1 MYWFRELGRRFLML
15 LRRRQ
20 FDADLDEEMRLHREH
35 REQEEIGA
43 GLTPEEAHYAVSK
56 RFGNPLVLREE
67 SRDVW
72 GWNWLENLLQ
82 DIRFGLRQ
90 LRRNPGFTAA
100 AVLTLAMGIGTTTAL
115 FTVVHSVLLEPLPFK
130 DPARLLRL
138 YEHSS
143 DDKFPYNANA
153 AGVFAEWKK
162 QSRGFSDLALLR
174 DGRYNLSSAGG
185 QLPEKVSAA
194 ECSWNLFPTLGVEPA
209 LGRNFTAADDRP
221 SATPTVILSWGLWK
235 RRFGGDPSVLGQS
248 IHLDAKSYVMLGVM
262 PAWFAF
268 PDHATQLWTAVYH
281 EESPQEMEAP
291 DSHDFAALG
300 RLKPGVSAAE
310 ATAELTVIV
319 RRLHDAR
326 PDDAFISKAAESRP
340 LLEDMVGD
348 IKTPLYVLLGA
359 TACLLLIACL
369 NVAGLLVA
377 RGVARRRESAVRA
390 ALGGSRWRLLGA
402 HLTETSLL
410 SATGAAGG
418 LLLAYAMIKW
428 FVTSRPDVSRVE
440 AVHMDGVVVGF
451 VAVLIFACALFAG
464 VASSI
469 SIRGEQILNSL
480 QESSRSH
487 SAGEAPVRLRKWLL
501 ALEVG
506 LTVVLLVG
514 AGLLLKSYARLRFV
528 NLGCATDGVLTL
540 QFSLPEAKYR
550 QAVQRASFYDALL
563 ERVRALP
570 GVQRAGLV
578 RSVPGRGYPGD
589 NGFAIAEHPPL
600 PAGQAQYSIVQWADP
615 GYFAALGIPLL
626 RGQTFDEKQR
636 AGKPYEVIIN
646 ESFVRQYFP
655 GEEPIGKHLI
665 SMGHQP
671 FTIIGVVG
679 NTRSE
684 LAQPPLPIMY
694 FPISAPFDE
703 GNVPNYAMLVLRSS
717 HDVAKLALPIQ
728 RVFAQLDPDLAV
740 SNILTMDQL
749 LGKITLDASFNMTL
763 LVALAGLS
771 LALAA
776 VGLFGV
782 LSYIVAQ
789 RTHEIAI
796 RMALGAQRGDVLR
809 MVVHQGMVPAL
820 IGMGMGIVGA
830 LGVTRLLSSLLY
842 GVEPHDPLTF
852 ASVLLILTG
861 VALSATYIPARRAT
875 KVDPMVALRY
885 E

>member
-1 MYWFRELGRRFLML
+1 MLAEIVRRLLML
-15 LRRRQ
+15 LRRGR
-20 FDADLDEEMRLHREH
+20 FDADLDEEMRLHREL
-35 REQEEIGA
+35 REQEQIER
-43 GLTPEEAHYAVSK
+43 GLSAQEAHYAAQR
-56 RFGNPLVLREE
+56 RFGNDLVLREE
-67 SRDVW
+67 SRDMW
-72 GWNWLENLLQ
+72 GWNWLEMLLH
-82 DIRFGLRQ
+82 DVRYGLRQ

-130 DPARLLRL
+130 DPVRLLRL

-153 AGVFAEWKK
+153 GGVFAEWKK
-162 QSRGFSDLALLR
+162 QSRAFSDLALL
-174 DGRYNLSSAGG
+174 GGGQYNLSSAGG

-221 SATPTVILSWGLWK
+221 SATPTVVLSWGLWK
-235 RRFGGDPSVLGQS
+235 RRFGGEPSIVGQS
-248 IHLDAKSYVMLGVM
+248 IHLDAKSYVVLGVM

-268 PDHATQLWTAVYH
+268 PDHTTQLWTPVYH

-291 DSHDFAALG
+291 DSHDFAAIG

-319 RRLHDAR
+319 RRLHDAH
-326 PDDAFISKAAESRP
+326 PEDAFISKAAHSRP
-340 LLEDMVGD
+340 LLEDIVGD
-348 IKTPLYVLLGA
+348 VKTPLYVLLGA

-402 HLTETSLL
+402 HLTETLLL
-410 SATGAAGG
+410 SAAGAAGG
-418 LLLAYAMIKW
+418 LLLAYAMIQW
-428 FVTSRPDVSRVE
+428 FVASRPDVSRVE
-440 AVHMDGVVVGF
+440 AIRMDGVVLAF
-451 VAVLIFACALFAG
+451 IAVLIFACALFAG

-469 SIRGEQILNSL
+469 SVRGEQILVSL

-487 SAGEAPVRLRKWLL
+487 SPGEAPVRLRKWLL

-528 NLGCATDGVLTL
+528 NLGCATDGVLTMR
-540 QFSLPEAKYR
+540 FSLPEAKYHLP
-550 QAVQRASFYDALL
+550 VQRASFYDALL
-563 ERVRALP
+563 ERVRTLP

-578 RSVPGRGYPGD
+578 RSVPGWGYPGD

-600 PAGQAQYSIVQWADP
+600 PAGQVQYCIVQWADP

-671 FTIIGVVG
+671 FTIIGLVG
-679 NTRSE
+679 DTRSE

-694 FPISAPFDE
+694 FPICAPFDE
-703 GNVPNYAMLVLRSS
+703 GNVPNYTMLVIRSS

-728 RVFAQLDPDLAV
+728 RVFAQLDHDLAV
-740 SNILTMDQL
+740 SSILTMDQL
-749 LGKITLDASFNMTL
+749 LGRITLDASFNMTL
-763 LVALAGLS
+763 LVAFAALS

-796 RMALGAQRGDVLR
+796 RMALGAQKGDVLR
-809 MVVHQGMVPAL
+809 MVVHQGMIPAV

-830 LGVTRLLSSLLY
+830 LGVTQLLSSLLY
-842 GVEPHDPLTF
+842 GVQPDDPLTF
-852 ASVLLILTG
+852 ASVLLILAG
-861 VALSATYIPARRAT
+861 VALVATYIPARRAT
-875 KVDPMVALRY
+875 KVDPIVALRY

>member
-1 MYWFRELGRRFLML
+1 MLAEFGRRLLML
-15 LRRRQ
+15 LRRQQ
-20 FDADLDEEMRLHREH
+20 FDADLDEEMRLHREL
-35 REQEEIGA
+35 REHEQIER
-43 GLTPEEAHYAVSK
+43 GLSAKEARYAAQK
-56 RFGNPLVLREE
+56 RFGNDLVLREE
-67 SRDVW
+67 SRDMW
-72 GWNWLENLLQ
+72 GWNRLETLLQ
-82 DIRFGLRQ
+82 DVRYALRQ
-90 LRRNPGFTAA
+90 LRRSPGFTAA
-100 AVLTLAMGIGTTTAL
+100 AILTLAMGIGTTTAL

-130 DPARLLRL
+130 DPSRLLRL

-143 DDKFPYNANA
+143 DDKFPYNNSA

-162 QSRGFSDLALLR
+162 HSRSFSDLAIF
-174 DGRYNLSSAGG
+174 GGGQYNLSSAGG
-185 QLPEKVSAA
+185 QLPEKVEFA

-209 LGRNFTAADDRP
+209 LGRNFTAADDEP
-221 SATPTVILSWGLWK
+221 SAAPTVVLSWGLWK
-235 RRFGGDPSVLGQS
+235 RRFGGDPSILGQS
-248 IHLDAKSYVMLGVM
+248 IHLDAKSYTVLGVM
-262 PAWFAF
+262 PAWFAY
-268 PDHATQLWTAVYH
+268 PDHTAQLWTPVYH
-281 EESPQEMEAP
+281 EEPPKEMEAP
-291 DSHDFAALG
+291 DSHDFRVIG

-319 RRLHDAR
+319 RRLHDAH
-326 PDDAFISKAAESRP
+326 PDDAFISKAAHSRP

-348 IKTPLYVLLGA
+348 LKTPLYVLLGA

-390 ALGGSRWRLLGA
+390 ALGGSRWRLLAA
-402 HLTETSLL
+402 HLTETLLL
-410 SATGAAGG
+410 SAAGAAGG

-428 FVTSRPDVSRVE
+428 FGAARPDLSRVG
-440 AVHMDGVVVGF
+440 AIHMDGVVVAF

-469 SIRGEQILNSL
+469 SVRGEQILKSI

-528 NLGCATDGVLTL
+528 NLGCATDGVLTM
-540 QFSLPEAKYR
+540 QFSLPDAKYR
-550 QAVQRASFYDALL
+550 QAVQRASFYDSLL
-563 ERVRALP
+563 EGVRALP

-578 RSVPGRGYPGD
+578 RSVPGSGYPGD

-600 PAGQAQYSIVQWADP
+600 PVGEVQYSIDQWADP

-626 RGQTFDEKQR
+626 RGRRFDEKLQ
-636 AGKPYEVIIN
+636 AGKPREAIIN
-646 ESFVRQYFP
+646 ESFVRKYFP
-655 GEEPIGKHLI
+655 GEDPIGKHLI
-665 SMGHQP
+665 TLGHQS

-679 NTRSE
+679 DTRSE
-684 LAQPPLPIMY
+684 LSQPPLPVMY
-694 FPISAPFDE
+694 FPIEAPLYGGE
-703 GNVPNYAMLVLRSS
+703 VPNYATLAVRSN
-717 HDVAKLALPIQ
+717 HDVVKLALPVQ

-740 SNILTMDQL
+740 SNVLTMDQL
-749 LGKITLDASFNMTL
+749 MGRFTLDASFNMTL
-763 LVALAGLS
+763 LVAFAALS

-820 IGMGMGIVGA
+820 IGMGLGIAGS
-830 LGVTRLLSSLLY
+830 LGLTRVLSSLLY
-842 GVEPHDPLTF
+842 GVRPDDPLTF
-852 ASVLLILTG
+852 VLVLLILGG
-861 VALSATYIPARRAT
+861 VALVATFIPARRAT